1 MCGFIVLAL
10 IDGNV
15 MVFGNQTAYT
25 QTNHPDKD
33 RTHTHTHTI
42 YCITIKLKP
51 KVSCALISR
60 VYNWIKCIFWL
71 WFLPSFN
78 RRATLM
84 HAHLSR
90 DIWFVFVVLCDHA
103 TRRSNVKEPA
113 ILHTKQPIQY
123 HKSFYGH
130 SQSVLDILRSPFFV
144 ALGTEEAKEVR
155 TQVCA
160 SENYALVTKLIET
173 KYDYCFFF
181 LLSLCIHEIEV
192 NPHSTCV
199 SSHSKY
205 TMRIQFDVFF
215 FVRLGSMCFCN
226 RDVNENAI
234 KLLIIRHQIDF
245 PFKSSMR
252 ALVVWIN
259 CFNRIHF
266 IQVELHVSSS
276 LFLSLSLCFPRDVKE
291 CF

>member
-15 MVFGNQTAYT
+15 MLFGHQTAYT

-33 RTHTHTHTI
+33 RTHTHTI

-90 DIWFVFVVLCDHA
+90 DIWFVLVVLCDHA

-144 ALGTEEAKEVR
+144 TLGTEEAKEVR

-173 KYDYCFFF
+173 KYDYCF
-181 LLSLCIHEIEV
+181 V
-192 NPHSTCV
+192 
-199 SSHSKY
+199 
-205 TMRIQFDVFF
+205 
-215 FVRLGSMCFCN
+215 
-226 RDVNENAI
+226 
-234 KLLIIRHQIDF
+234 F
-245 PFKSSMR
+245 PFIVVYPRNWSKSPFH
-252 ALVVWIN
+252 L
-259 CFNRIHF
+259 CELTQQIHNAY
-266 IQVELHVSSS
+266 
-276 LFLSLSLCFPRDVKE
+276 
-291 CF
+291 